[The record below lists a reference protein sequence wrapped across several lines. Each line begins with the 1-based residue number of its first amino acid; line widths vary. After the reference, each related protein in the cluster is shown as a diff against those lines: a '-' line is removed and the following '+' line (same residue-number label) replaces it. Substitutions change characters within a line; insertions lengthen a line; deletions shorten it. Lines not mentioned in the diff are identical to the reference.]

1 MIGKPKTR
9 STEPRQILVDGR
21 TPVNYAMFAPVHA
34 AMRDDPRVA
43 FTFIASEEPRRA
55 REIFAGAG
63 PDARF
68 IGPVAAAVTPFDAY
82 LTSDFMW
89 TRHLRRPCR
98 IQMFHGVAGKYG
110 FDAPSES
117 MRMWDRL
124 FFVNRRRL
132 ANFVKAG
139 AIDADSPAIHLI
151 GMPKVDC
158 LVDGSLD
165 RETVLTG
172 LGLDPARPTVLYAPT
187 WSPASSLNTMGERLI
202 AQLRTL
208 PINLIVKLHD
218 RSRDMR
224 PRYSGGVDWIA
235 RLTPLLSAAHAH
247 LARGADICPY
257 LVAADVMV
265 ADHSSAAF
273 EFLLRDR
280 PIVRL
285 DAPALIALA
294 NIHQD
299 YVDLLESVSETVATL
314 MQAVMAVERALA
326 DPSARSA
333 TRRAVAADLFHQPGT
348 ATQRCAAAL
357 YEAVGLQPRSAPE
370 PVSSSPVHHA
380 DTADPSSAAA
390 AQKAGSPPHIW
401 QPSA

>member
-1 MIGKPKTR
+1 MSHR
-9 STEPRQILVDGR
+9 SGALAGRPRQILVDGR

-43 FTFIASEEPRRA
+43 FTFIASEEPKRA

-63 PDARF
+63 PDAHI
-68 IGPVAAAVTPFDAY
+68 IGPLAAALTPFDAY

-110 FDAPSES
+110 FDAPTES

-139 AIDADSPAIHLI
+139 AIDAGSPAIQLI

-158 LVDGSLD
+158 VVDGSLD
-165 RETVLTG
+165 RDAVLTS
-172 LGLDPARPTVLYAPT
+172 LQLDPGRPTVLYAPT
-187 WSPASSLNTMGERLI
+187 WSPASSLNTMGERLVE
-202 AQLRTL
+202 QLLAL

-218 RSRDMR
+218 RSRDIR
-224 PRYSGGVDWIA
+224 KQYSGGIDWMA
-235 RLTPLLSAAHAH
+235 RLQPLLTAAHAH
-247 LARGADICPY
+247 LAREADICPY
-257 LVAADVMV
+257 LVAADVMI

-285 DAPALIALA
+285 HAPTLIALA
-294 NIHQD
+294 NIHPD
-299 YVDLLESVSETVATL
+299 YVALLESASESVTTRT
-314 MQAVMAVERALA
+314 QAVAAIERALA

-333 TRRAVAADLFHQPGT
+333 ARRAVAEDLFHQPGT
-348 ATQRCAAAL
+348 ATMRCAAAL
-357 YEAVGLQPRSAPE
+357 YDAVGLEPRSAPDQVASAASARE
-370 PVSSSPVHHA
+370 A
-380 DTADPSSAAA
+380 ADPRSTIA
-390 AQKAGSPPHIW
+390 AQQAERPTHIW

>member
-1 MIGKPKTR
+1 MIGKRKTQT
-9 STEPRQILVDGR
+9 TERRQILVDGR

-43 FTFIASEEPRRA
+43 FTFIASEEPKRA

-63 PDARF
+63 PGARI
-68 IGPVAAAVTPFDAY
+68 IGPMAAALTRFDVY

-139 AIDADSPAIHLI
+139 AIDADSTAIRLI

-158 LVDGSLD
+158 VVDGSLE
-165 RETVLTG
+165 RNAVLTG

-218 RSRDMR
+218 RSRDIR
-224 PRYSGGVDWIA
+224 ARYSGGIDWMA

-247 LARGADICPY
+247 LAQGADICPY

-280 PIVRL
+280 PIVRIH
-285 DAPALIALA
+285 APELIALA

-299 YVDLLESVSETVATL
+299 YVALLESASESVTTL
-314 MQAVMAVERALA
+314 AQAVMAVERALS

-333 TRRAVAADLFHQPGT
+333 ARRAVAEDLFHEPGT
-348 ATQRCAAAL
+348 ATQRCMAAL
-357 YEAVGLQPRSAPE
+357 YDAVGLQPRSAPE
-370 PVSSSPVHHA
+370 PVSSPEARRASPIDA
-380 DTADPSSAAA
+380 SAAAA
-390 AQKAGSPPHIW
+390 AQKAGSPPRLW